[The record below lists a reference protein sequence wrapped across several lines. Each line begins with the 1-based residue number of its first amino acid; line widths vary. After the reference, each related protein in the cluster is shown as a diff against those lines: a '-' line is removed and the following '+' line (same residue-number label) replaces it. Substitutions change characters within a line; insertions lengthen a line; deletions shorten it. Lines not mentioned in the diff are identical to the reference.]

1 MAPGLL
7 ALGYANQQPGIDT
20 SGPGEHDV
28 DGGRERAALRAGAI
42 NPVQQNIAAGYG
54 DLLQSQARAASAARA
69 SATRALGTTCPRLAA
84 ALGDVG
90 ATAAQKAIGLR
101 GDLAGQIAVLKAK
114 SQEMKNNLY
123 GRAFDVLGRGLN
135 PSGYAGNIQ
144 VGRA

>member
-1 MAPGLL
+1 LR
-7 ALGYANQQPGIDT
+7 GIRGSSFGDASIGNYWT
-20 SGPGEHDV
+20 TT
-28 DGGRERAALRAGAI
+28 GR
-42 NPVQQNIAAGYG
+42 
-54 DLLQSQARAASAARA
+54 
-69 SATRALGTTCPRLAA
+69 T
-84 ALGDVG
+84 LGDVG

-101 GDLAGQIAVLKAK
+101 GDLAGQIAILKAK